1 MTKAPVLAYYDVLKP
16 LEIQCDASETGLGAA
31 LLQNG
36 QPVSFA
42 SRALTPTEIRYAQME
57 KEMLA
62 IVFALKK
69 FHQYSFGRATKI
81 ITDHKP
87 LQSILKKQLDQVP
100 RRLQGMILQTQ
111 RYDISIE
118 YRPGKEL
125 QLADTMS
132 RAFLPNDSSE
142 EELENIN
149 VVSHLP
155 VRKETQEKNPKCN
168 KR

>member
-1 MTKAPVLAYYDVLKP
+1 MTKAPVLAYYDLRKP

-42 SRALTPTEIRYAQME
+42 SRALTPTEIRYAQIE

-62 IVFALKK
+62 IVFALKR
-69 FHQYSFGRATKI
+69 FHQYTFGRITTI

-155 VRKETQEKNPKCN
+155 
-168 KR
+168 